1 MEVVTTPVQV
11 LDFYDSIWNNIQ
23 NFLNYPLLRDHQSP
37 ARDAVILMLARV
49 NQSKSHGR
57 IDFCEIFCNT
67 GFVIN
72 EAASNDCYIDSPI

>member
-1 MEVVTTPVQV
+1 MEVVATPVQV
-11 LDFYDSIWNNIQ
+11 LGFYDSIWNYFQ

-37 ARDAVILMLARV
+37 ARVAVILMLAPA
-49 NQSKSHGR
+49 NQSKPHGR

-72 EAASNDCYIDSPI
+72 ETASNDCHIYPPL